1 MSDILRYHLSYKYD
15 FDDVIRF
22 GVIAL
27 EPTADARPRGE
38 ESKMWELKD

>member
-22 GVIAL
+22 WVIAL
-27 EPTADARPRGE
+27 KPAAGVWPGAE
-38 ESKMWELKD
+38 ESKMWEDMG